1 MKMMLK
7 SRIVQVA
14 ISFMVFLLVACGGG
28 GGGSDSQ
35 NSSDVP
41 EIDVA
46 INQIETDCSE
56 PGLTKV
62 TVYATVIDQDGVA
75 IVDEAGSLEI
85 DLSENGEIIPAGEYS
100 VEYVYELDVPISV
113 SMVLDNSKSMVDA
126 GAVETTN
133 DAAISFINLLND
145 LDRAEVIKFAEEPI
159 LYQSFTSDKSLLI
172 DAVDREW
179 TGGVGTALYDTLS
192 MALDHIALEED
203 RKAIVAITDGRDFD
217 SVDNDKNDVI
227 AQAISL
233 DVPIFIV
240 GLGNGIDSTSLSSVA
255 QSTGGH
261 FFTAASASELNQIYN
276 NISDL
281 LVINQYVI
289 KFDSLKIET
298 VNLNLEVGYNN
309 LLGDDAKNFTACP

>member
-1 MKMMLK
+1 
-7 SRIVQVA
+7 
-14 ISFMVFLLVACGGG
+14 
-28 GGGSDSQ
+28 
-35 NSSDVP
+35 
-41 EIDVA
+41 
-46 INQIETDCSE
+46 
-56 PGLTKV
+56 
-62 TVYATVIDQDGVA
+62 
-75 IVDEAGSLEI
+75 
-85 DLSENGEIIPAGEYS
+85 
-100 VEYVYELDVPISV
+100 VYELDVPISV

-133 DAAISFINLLND
+133 EAAKTFINLLND
-145 LDRAEVIKFAEEPI
+145 QDRAEVIKFAEQTI
-159 LYQSFTSDKSLLI
+159 IYQSFTSDKSLLM
-172 DAVDREW
+172 DAVDQEW

-192 MALDHIALEED
+192 IALDNIALEED
-203 RKAIVAITDGRDFD
+203 RKAIVAITDGRDRD
-217 SVDNDKNDVI
+217 SVNYDKNEVI
-227 AQAISL
+227 DKAISL

-240 GLGNGIDSTSLSSVA
+240 GLGNGIDSTSLRSIA

-289 KFDSLKIET
+289 KFDSDEIGT